1 MVKSLINLPLHNNVV
16 TLGLGNKGKNPS
28 LTGGQCSRPKM
39 YYFHASKTMRKP
51 RFYKKCLCF

>member
-28 LTGGQCSRPKM
+28 LTGGQ
-39 YYFHASKTMRKP
+39 Y
-51 RFYKKCLCF
+51 